1 MEKKLF
7 KSPLSKQYWLSA
19 AKEAKNLR
27 ALTFTALMIALHI
40 LLGMMYIPVSENL
53 RVVFGFV
60 ATSIVGLVC
69 GPIMGL
75 AAGAI
80 SDTVAYIIAPS
91 GVYFP
96 GYMISTML
104 SFFVFGLFFYRQKI
118 TLWRIIIAKF
128 IVTYG
133 INVALG
139 TLWSSMLFG
148 KGYMYYLT
156 KSLIKNTILFPI
168 EIIML
173 FVLLKALTPALER
186 MGLIGKKY

>member
-1 MEKKLF
+1 MEKSLF
-7 KSPLSKQYWLSA
+7 KSPISKQYWISA
-19 AKEAKNLR
+19 LKEVKSSR
-27 ALTFTALMIALHI
+27 SITFAALMIALHI
-40 LLGMMYIPVSENL
+40 LLGMMFIPVGENL
-53 RVVFGFV
+53 RIVFGFV
-60 ATSIVGLVC
+60 ATSILGLVC
-69 GPIMGL
+69 GPVMGL

-80 SDTVAYIIAPS
+80 SDTVAYIIAPT

-104 SFFVFGLFFYRQKI
+104 SFFVFALFFYRQKI

-173 FVLLKALTPALER
+173 VLLFKALTPALER
-186 MGLIGKKY
+186 MGLIGKKF